1 MSSRVQEKGHATGVA
16 NGDYIEVTLDSAV
29 TVGNR
34 LVVSGG
40 SYNSAQIDATFLSL
54 ASGTATLGSFVIG
67 HSEKRTGDGFCVAIA
82 SAVVTGAG
90 TATIRLNVT
99 GNNYYNLYVA
109 EWSGLG
115 PAIYSAGGQNS
126 TGTTGTTSAMS
137 PTINGRA
144 FGAWTNATGTV
155 TITPDGAWTEEH
167 EYEDNSSTLCLSV
180 ISKAVAPG
188 DSVTPTWTLSGNTSW
203 VAAGVI
209 FAEESPAIFGFG
221 ATSSPSANTAVQT
234 QTLNSPY
241 WISAGSRVYVG
252 FAPWSTAASAAIDP
266 TVAMLSDNIGNA
278 ASSYARLILLDTADY
293 AGAADPN
300 VPGQALFE
308 SPAIGTNTTA
318 PVVTVDIDPGG
329 SGTGYWT
336 TSVVVIKS
344 PSTDDGTRIASAT
357 EDFRPTVASPG
368 TIPTIVPFGTGTKTS
383 DHWVAVVFGFNRG
396 HDADAD
402 ISNPTEGGTWTQVV
416 HNEES
421 SQYWSGLGAY
431 LEGTATSSLTPTMV
445 ITRNDSNTVTKTRGV
460 MVIVNLADGT
470 PVGGGKVTKSI
481 RTHPL
486 GMSLGMRR
494 VGR

>member
-1 MSSRVQEKGHATGVA
+1 MSSLLQENAHATGVA
-16 NGDYIEVTLDSAV
+16 NADFIEVTIGTGHAGAQDL
-29 TVGNR
+29 TVGAR
-34 LVVSGG
+34 LIISCG
-40 SYNSAQIDATFLSL
+40 SYNNAQIDATHFSQQ
-54 ASGTATLGSFVIG
+54 SGTATLGSFVVG
-67 HSEKRTGDGFCVAIA
+67 HSEKRSGDGFSVAIV

-90 TATIRLNVT
+90 TATIRMDIT
-99 GNNYYNLYVA
+99 GNNYQNMHIG

-115 PAIYSAGGQNS
+115 PAVYNAGGQNS
-126 TGTTGTTSAMS
+126 TGTTGSTSTMNS
-137 PTINGRA
+137 TINGRA
-144 FGAWTNATGTV
+144 FAVWTNATGTV
-155 TITPDGAWTEEH
+155 TITPDGAWTEEY
-167 EYEDNSSTLCLSV
+167 EYEDNSTTLCLSV
-180 ISKAVAPG
+180 ISKVVAPG
-188 DSVTPTWTLSGNTSW
+188 DAVTPTWTLSGNTSW

-209 FAEESPAIFGFG
+209 FAEEPPAVFGFG
-221 ATSSPSANTAVQT
+221 ATSSPSPNTGVQS
-234 QTLNSPY
+234 QALNSPY
-241 WISAGSRVYVG
+241 WIPSGSRVYVG
-252 FAPWSTAASAAIDP
+252 FAPWSDAANATIDP

-278 ASSYARLILLDTADY
+278 ASSYTRLILLDTTDY
-293 AGAADPN
+293 AGSADPN

-318 PVVTVDIDPGG
+318 PTVTVDIDPGG

-344 PSTDDGTRIASAT
+344 PSTDDGTRIASASK
-357 EDFRPTVASPG
+357 DFRPTVASPG

-431 LEGTATSSLTPTMV
+431 LEGTDTASLTPTMV
-445 ITRNDSNTVTKTRGV
+445 ITRNDNSSVTKTRGV

-470 PVGGGKVTKSI
+470 PVGGGSAVPI
-481 RTHPL
+481 IMQMLH
-486 GMSLGMRR
+486 
-494 VGR
+494 